1 MSKTEIL
8 EEKNAKLRQE
18 IINMARERNDAES
31 YAKDKIFM
39 SNVKSQKIKVLKDQL
54 KKKGKKKINVENV
67 PENTKDLKDD
77 DIMSKLSKVKS
88 HKILNKFDG
97 DKPRRSIMKNIKGS
111 DSEISDINED
121 EYMEGLFER
130 DSQQDD
136 SKVVLPKIM
145 NRTANAPTSP
155 TDNDKISKR
164 NRKTDVYRSVINLN
178 KPDEL
183 DIDIDDLA

>member
-1 MSKTEIL
+1 
-8 EEKNAKLRQE
+8 
-18 IINMARERNDAES
+18 MARERNDAES

-111 DSEISDINED
+111 DSEISSILKEINSKLSL
-121 EYMEGLFER
+121 YFIFLSLQLF
-130 DSQQDD
+130 
-136 SKVVLPKIM
+136 PF
-145 NRTANAPTSP
+145 
-155 TDNDKISKR
+155 
-164 NRKTDVYRSVINLN
+164 VYRKVIWSFIFNYFRIIYSNFININFYLKVWLFN
-178 KPDEL
+178 EYEIFTYSLKNYEQT
-183 DIDIDDLA
+183 ICHSWFSH